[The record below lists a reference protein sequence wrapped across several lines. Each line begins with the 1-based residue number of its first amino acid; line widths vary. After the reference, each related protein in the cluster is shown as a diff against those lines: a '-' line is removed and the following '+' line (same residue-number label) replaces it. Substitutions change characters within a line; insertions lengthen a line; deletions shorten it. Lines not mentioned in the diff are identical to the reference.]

1 MSLPLYGLAQN
12 KKPLG
17 EPLESHHRLNYLQ
30 ASTVFSGPA
39 FNVRKAKEKLSGS
52 LLFQRDSMRR
62 TDGFSLIELL
72 VVIAIILI
80 ISALGLP
87 SILRSRIAADEA
99 AAASTIKLLNSAEIT
114 YNSTYP
120 TVGYAATLAALG
132 GSNCNP
138 PTTTGACLIDTVLA
152 AGTKSGYSF
161 NIPSASVTGTPN
173 ATYQVIASPVLYNY
187 YGMRYFCSY
196 ADAVVRANSTTIATC
211 DGTIMPLQ

>member
-1 MSLPLYGLAQN
+1 
-12 KKPLG
+12 
-17 EPLESHHRLNYLQ
+17 
-30 ASTVFSGPA
+30 
-39 FNVRKAKEKLSGS
+39 
-52 LLFQRDSMRR
+52 MRR

-120 TVGYAATLAALG
+120 TVGYASTLGALG
-132 GSNCNP
+132 GTNCNP
-138 PTTTGACLIDTVLA
+138 PTSTGACLIDTVLA
-152 AGTKSGYSF
+152 AGVKSGYSF
-161 NIPSASVTGTPN
+161 SIPSASVTGTPASSYN
-173 ATYQVIASPVLYNY
+173 VIATPVLYNY

-196 ADAVVRANSTTIATC
+196 ADAVVRANSTTITTC
-211 DGTIMPLQ
+211 DGTIMPLE